1 YIVRVHWR
9 GLRWLTAEGMRFD
22 MMGFLRGLDCGK
34 NGETT
39 VMIGNSGNKKAGAPF
54 PARLIAVSLPPEKAL
69 ISKTRLLSENRRKGR
84 VVQAETLEAAGHVL
98 LLTSLPED
106 EYSAEQVADCYRLRW
121 QIELAFKRLK
131 SLLHLDALRAKEP
144 ELAKAWI
151 FANLFAAFLIDDIIQ
166 PSLDFPP
173 RSAGS
178 EKKN

>member
-1 YIVRVHWR
+1 MF
-9 GLRWLTAEGMRFD
+9 A
-22 MMGFLRGLDCGK
+22 GK
-34 NGETT
+34 KSAQIRE
-39 VMIGNSGNKKAGAPF
+39 I
-54 PARLIAVSLPPEKAL
+54 L
-69 ISKTRLLSENRRKGR
+69 ISESAWEEMTCLFAPS
-84 VVQAETLEAAGHVL
+84 
-98 LLTSLPED
+98 LTSLPED

-151 FANLFAAFLIDDIIQ
+151 FANLLAAFLIDDIIQ

>member
-1 YIVRVHWR
+1 
-9 GLRWLTAEGMRFD
+9 M
-22 MMGFLRGLDCGK
+22 
-34 NGETT
+34 
-39 VMIGNSGNKKAGAPF
+39 
-54 PARLIAVSLPPEKAL
+54 
-69 ISKTRLLSENRRKGR
+69 
-84 VVQAETLEAAGHVL
+84 L

-121 QIELAFKRLK
+121 QIELALSGSKVCCT
-131 SLLHLDALRAKEP
+131 DALRAKEP

-151 FANLFAAFLIDDIIQ
+151 FANLLAAFLIDDIIQ